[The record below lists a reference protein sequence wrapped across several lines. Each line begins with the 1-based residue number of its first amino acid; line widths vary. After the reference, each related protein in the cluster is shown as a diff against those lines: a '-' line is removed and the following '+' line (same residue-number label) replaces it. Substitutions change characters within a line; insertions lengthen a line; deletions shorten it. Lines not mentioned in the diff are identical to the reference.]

1 MLNTFSTGHVWSG
14 RSSNYLRAGGLQVCL
29 HKMAQTKTS
38 LTHRIPEFHWWCQ
51 RAALMKLLFFAATL
65 AILPISSYFL
75 TEKYV
80 WSGSSSTGCSHEF
93 VLISSSRQLQLCRD
107 HCHMCGQ
114 HRPNSVHCRFFDGRQ
129 AIVQGSGG
137 EETVRNQEG
146 AINWVITLL
155 CMSLSSTRHFQ
166 CMHSSCLYP
175 CNQTNYRRGPDSGS
189 LEDTGLPDIPASKRT
204 NSLEQ
209 RVWCKLT
216 YVIQIM
222 MQRSTFITELTNV
235 CRKDKRFNIK
245 IFLQIRIT
253 STHKTPPAINIS
265 KCHWNQ

>member
-1 MLNTFSTGHVWSG
+1 
-14 RSSNYLRAGGLQVCL
+14 
-29 HKMAQTKTS
+29 
-38 LTHRIPEFHWWCQ
+38 
-51 RAALMKLLFFAATL
+51 MKLLFFAATL

-93 VLISSSRQLQLCRD
+93 VLISSRQLQLCRD
-107 HCHMCGQ
+107 HCHLCGQ
-114 HRPNSVHCRFFDGRQ
+114 HRPNCVHCRFFDGRQ

-189 LEDTGLPDIPASKRT
+189 LEDAGLPDIPASKRT

-209 RVWCKLT
+209 RVPDA
-216 YVIQIM
+216 
-222 MQRSTFITELTNV
+222 S
-235 CRKDKRFNIK
+235 
-245 IFLQIRIT
+245 
-253 STHKTPPAINIS
+253 
-265 KCHWNQ
+265 